1 MSFPNH
7 HSQMLKTKKAISK
20 HGHGYLHLYTPLQNF
35 RESLMISSNLVIKRN
50 FLCLVLANVFSR
62 LRLAQ
67 KWFNIKFKIDFR
79 YEINDSKIL
88 FMFDQNDFM
97 VLKFSTFS

>member
-1 MSFPNH
+1 
-7 HSQMLKTKKAISK
+7 
-20 HGHGYLHLYTPLQNF
+20 
-35 RESLMISSNLVIKRN
+35 MISSNLVIKRN

-67 KWFNIKFKIDFR
+67 KWFIIKFKIDLR
-79 YEINDSKIL
+79 YETNDSKIL
-88 FMFDQNDFM
+88 FMFDKNDFM